1 MARLVVF
8 NAIIFLL
15 PFAIYAGWLFATRG
29 SASNAADWSLKTIG
43 YLAIGGAVLMIA
55 GLLIFV
61 QLSGAST
68 EANYRPATID
78 EQGRIVP
85 GTLE

>member
-15 PFAIYAGWLFATRG
+15 PFAIFAGWLIATRG
-29 SASNAADWSLKTIG
+29 SANNAADWPLKTIG
-43 YLAIGGAVLMIA
+43 FLAIGGAVLMVA
-55 GLLIFV
+55 ALLIFV
-61 QLSGAST
+61 HLSGASP
-68 EANYRPATID
+68 EATYRPATID
-78 EQGRIVP
+78 QQGRIVP

>member
-15 PFAIYAGWLFATRG
+15 PFAIYAGWLVATRG

-55 GLLIFV
+55 ALLIFV
-61 QLSGAST
+61 QLSGASP
-68 EANYRPATID
+68 EANYRPATLD
-78 EQGRIVP
+78 KQGRIVP